1 MRDTISLNGTWD
13 FMPLYQQHVSGLP
26 EEICYAPE
34 PVQVPSSW
42 RQSSQEF
49 RIEKYGFDPFHMF
62 EYPAIWDEAESGVL
76 HRVVTLEKDQIG
88 QRLVLQ
94 FNGIFSESLY
104 LLERR
109 DACRN
114 ARGVSAYICGHH
126 RKGTGGRKPITRS
139 LYQF

>member
-1 MRDTISLNGTWD
+1 
-13 FMPLYQQHVSGLP
+13 MPLYQQHVSGLP

-94 FNGIFSESLY
+94 FNGIFQKAYIYWNGEMLAETQEAY
-104 LLERR
+104 LLHMWTSPER
-109 DACRN
+109 D
-114 ARGVSAYICGHH
+114 
-126 RKGTGGRKPITRS
+126 GREKTN
-139 LYQF
+139 YT